1 MSTFLKSKGTV
12 DIKLLISADYSFDVI
27 HITDG
32 VNIYLC
38 MGVPVYWS
46 LNVLSAFVSVS
57 V

>member
-1 MSTFLKSKGTV
+1 M